1 MAPTTKNFPIVLAKL
16 LLLEAKSLA
25 ILADEM
31 ALGALL
37 IVANDPKLAK
47 ALEIFDVQGVL
58 SFGKHYLLFAF
69 GKWSIFWILHHLFA
83 IDL

>member
-25 ILADEM
+25 ILTNKM
-31 ALGALL
+31 AFRALL

-47 ALEIFDVQGVL
+47 TLEIFDVQGV
-58 SFGKHYLLFAF
+58 FAF
-69 GKWSIFWILHHLFA
+69 GEHHLLFTFGKWPILWILHHLFA
-83 IDL
+83 IDF